1 MGGRGGRTVTAD
13 DLVGRFSTVLD
24 ARLGWRFGSDR
35 RARLAE
41 VLRRRAEATGL
52 SPAAYVN
59 RLAVDAAAE
68 RAALAEHLTITETYF
83 FRYAEQM
90 RVLAVDALPE
100 RVAARSEQR
109 VLRFLSV
116 GCSSGEEA
124 YTLAIV
130 AREARPDTG
139 WTLSVLGVDAN
150 PAVLRHAAAG
160 HYSAWSMRETPDS
173 VRRRWFRQRDGGYE
187 IDPELRADVRF
198 RLYHAPDD
206 DDDLWRPGQYD
217 VIFCRNVLMYL
228 TPPAAAALVRHMTRA
243 LAPGG
248 YLFLGHT
255 DSLGSDPDG
264 LEGRHGH
271 GTFYYR
277 RTVPAHRSVPAGRVP
292 PGGPAP
298 RRAVPAHGVR
308 PRMDEQALALIR
320 EERFG
325 AALAVVE
332 GGLPEAPRPRDL
344 LLYGVVLAQ
353 TGRLAEADVVG
364 RRLLAI
370 DALSADGHH
379 LLGVCH
385 EDGEAGVAAVQYRM
399 AAHLDPAFAMPRL
412 RLGVLA
418 RRRGDG
424 RAAAAELDRA
434 LLLLRGETGERITL
448 FGGGF
453 GRAALTALC
462 RAELDAC
469 EVRR

>member
-1 MGGRGGRTVTAD
+1 MTAD
-13 DLVGRFSTVLD
+13 DPVGRFRAVLD
-24 ARLGWRFGSDR
+24 ERLGWRFGNDG

-41 VLRRRAEATGL
+41 VLDRRAEATGL

-83 FRYAEQM
+83 FRYAEQI
-90 RVLAVDALPE
+90 RALAEAALPE
-100 RVAARSEQR
+100 RVAARSRQR

-130 AREARPDTG
+130 AREARPDAG
-139 WTLSVLGVDAN
+139 WTVSVLGVDAN

-160 HYSAWSMRETPDS
+160 HYSAWSLRETPDS
-173 VRRRWFRQRDGGYE
+173 VRRHWFRQRGGGYE
-187 IDPELRADVRF
+187 IDAELRSDVWF

-206 DDDLWRPGQYD
+206 DDDLWRPGWYD

-228 TPPAAAALVRHMTRA
+228 TPTAAGSLVRQMTRA

-264 LEGRHGH
+264 LEALHGH

-277 RTVPAHRSVPAGRVP
+277 RTAPARRSVPAGRLPPAASALRSAVP
-292 PGGPAP
+292 LRGE
-298 RRAVPAHGVR
+298 RSEMYERAV
-308 PRMDEQALALIR
+308 ALIR

-332 GGLPEAPRPRDL
+332 RGLPDRPRPRDL
-344 LLYGVVLAQ
+344 LLYGVALAQ
-353 TGRLAEADVVG
+353 AGRLPDAEVVG
-364 RRLLAI
+364 RRLLTV

-385 EDGEAGVAAVQYRM
+385 EDSAAGMAAAQYRM

-418 RRRGDG
+418 RRRRDC
-424 RAAAAELDRA
+424 RAAAAELERA
-434 LLLLRGETGERITL
+434 HLLLRGETDERITL